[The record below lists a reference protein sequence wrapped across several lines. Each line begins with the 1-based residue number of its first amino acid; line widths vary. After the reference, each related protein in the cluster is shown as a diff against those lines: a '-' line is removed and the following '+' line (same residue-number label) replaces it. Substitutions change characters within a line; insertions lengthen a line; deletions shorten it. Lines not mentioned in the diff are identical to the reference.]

1 MKDLMMA
8 ATLLISMLF
17 SEIALAGSGGPG
29 SISREQARQ
38 HRSIHRGIVSGK
50 ITHKEAVH
58 LHKQQAQIN
67 QYKKLAK
74 CDGKI
79 TRRERAFIKA
89 EQAQLSRNIYL
100 QKHDCN
106 KR

>member
-1 MKDLMMA
+1 MKNVMMA
-8 ATLLISMLF
+8 AILLMSMLF
-17 SEIALAGSGGPG
+17 TETALAGPGGQH
-29 SISREQARQ
+29 SIAREQARQ
-38 HRSIHRGIVSGK
+38 HRSIHKGIVSGK
-50 ITHKEAVH
+50 ITHREAVH
-58 LHKQQAQIN
+58 LHKQHAQIN

-74 CDGKI
+74 CDGRV